1 MWYWCLVPS
10 GSPPLTWRTLL
21 NDVRVLVAYR
31 ITSTYVENTYV
42 CLLRVFRIKDH
53 LHLRGEHTVLDLACL
68 VCLGSPPLT
77 WRTPN
82 QTVSA
87 LQQTRITSTYV
98 ENTEQL
104 NDIFP
109 LFEDHLHLR
118 GEHLFLHDFSPF
130 VRGSPPRTWRT
141 LIVWSGFFCVIRITS
156 TYVENTNYPLELAAD
171 K

>member
-53 LHLRGEHTVLDLACL
+53 LHLRGEHTVLEVACL

-77 WRTPN
+77 WRTH
-82 QTVSA
+82 TSACLEDSA
-87 LQQTRITSTYV
+87 LRITSTYV
-98 ENTEQL
+98 ENT
-104 NDIFP
+104 
-109 LFEDHLHLR
+109 LFWTWLVWFAWDHLHLR
-118 GEHLFLHDFSPF
+118 GEHPTRRCLLCNK
-130 VRGSPPRTWRT
+130 RGSPPLTWRT
-141 LIVWSGFFCVIRITS
+141 QSS
-156 TYVENTNYPLELAAD
+156 
-171 K
+171 